1 MAAPAT
7 EPIEL
12 SHIASNVSSS
22 HVPPSTPTTLAE
34 SERGP
39 LERAS
44 ANLLPPQG
52 AKRFEALD
60 SYPDGG
66 AEAWLQVLGCSACLS
81 VCVGGKGIMQDAL
94 SDLGPVTSWIGSIQA
109 ASTAALAIPCNRL
122 VAAYGPRKIAL
133 IGTFITSAGPLLGS
147 FCSKS
152 FGGLMV
158 TEGLL
163 FGVGQSL
170 IFFPAATLPSLYF
183 LKRRNLATGCTYAGG
198 GIGGAGFSLLSSV
211 LIKRVGIP
219 WTLRVT
225 ALVYFAITFP
235 ASYFIKAR
243 LPRKPLRGG
252 GPAIDWSLF
261 RDPRFVFLFC
271 GGVFALCPLFG
282 QFNSAAL
289 GRTISVGR
297 AAHAPKE
304 IDFYPSRIAVP
315 PFFLPLYAS
324 ALGMSSLSGSLLLA
338 GFNLA
343 SAAGR
348 IGFGLG
354 ADRYL
359 GSLNSH
365 ILCLFVFGVTTFI
378 IWPLATTL
386 TPLVIFAIV
395 NGAVNGGFFSLMPGS
410 VASLFGTATF
420 SVTFG
425 MILSSW
431 APGYSM
437 GAPIAGYILEA
448 AGGAKAGYGAFRP
461 AIFYSGA
468 LAMLSCA
475 MLTIARILESRDL
488 KKRV

>member
-1 MAAPAT
+1 MASSGT

-12 SHIASNVSSS
+12 SRVETAVSSS
-22 HVPPSTPTTLAE
+22 HLPPSTPTTLAE

-39 LERAS
+39 LELAS
-44 ANLLPPQG
+44 ADLLPPQG

-81 VCVGGKGIMQDAL
+81 VCVGGIYSWGIMQDAL
-94 SDLGPVTSWIGSIQA
+94 SDLGPGTSWIGSIQA

-133 IGTFITSAGPLLGS
+133 IGTVITSAGPLLGS

-152 FGGLMV
+152 FAGLMV

-170 IFFPAATLPSLYF
+170 IFFPAATLPSSYF

-252 GPAIDWSLF
+252 GPAIDWTLF
-261 RDPRFVFLFC
+261 RDARFVFLFC
-271 GGVFALCPLFG
+271 GGAFALFPLFG
-282 QFNSAAL
+282 QSLFWPQFP
-289 GRTISVGR
+289 TGR
-297 AAHAPKE
+297 AISE
-304 IDFYPSRIAVP
+304 IDSCASSRLTVP

-359 GSLNSH
+359 GSLNSQ

-386 TPLVIFAIV
+386 TPLVIFAVV

-431 APGYSM
+431 APGYCM

-448 AGGAKAGYGAFRP
+448 AGGSKAGYGAFRP

-468 LAMLSCA
+468 LATVSCA
-475 MLTIARILESRDL
+475 MLTVARVIESRDL